1 MRIFVYEYLSS
12 SFAGQGERNQAH
24 RVRSLHTEGWAM
36 LSALLDD
43 FADCAGVQATT
54 LLDPRLRIEAKRW
67 PSNVVAYFSTAD
79 SEERTFDALVAAADF
94 TLLIAPEFDD
104 ILARLAQ
111 RVLEVGGRLL
121 GPSLS
126 AISRSADKVTMACHW
141 KESHVPTPPLSS
153 VYPFVYKPRFGA
165 GSQATFLIHND
176 DELARAERRIREEKW
191 HGEMMQQ
198 AYAEGLPASVAFLA
212 GPAEWYALPAVEQR
226 LSGDGRFHYLGGG
239 LPLPSPLDAR
249 ARTLAERAARTVEGC
264 HGWFGVDLILGNS
277 EDGSDDMAIEIN
289 PRWTTSYIGLR
300 RAARFN
306 LAEAMLAVVAGSAP
320 SVWEWRGD
328 PLRFDT

>member
-12 SFAGQGERNQAH
+12 GFAGRGETH
-24 RVRSLHTEGWAM
+24 RVSSLQTEGWAM

-54 LLDPRLRIEAKRW
+54 LLDLQLRIEAKRW
-67 PSNVVAYFSTAD
+67 PSNVVVHFSAAG
-79 SEERTFDALVAAADF
+79 SEQRTFDALTAAADY

-111 RVLEVGGRLL
+111 RVVEVGGRLL
-121 GPSLS
+121 GPSLG
-126 AISRSADKVTMACHW
+126 AIRRSADKVTMACHW
-141 KESHVPTPPLSS
+141 QASHVPTPSLSS

-176 DELARAERRIREEKW
+176 DELAHAERRIREEKW

-198 AYAEGLPASVAFLA
+198 AYAEGRPASVAILA
-212 GPAEWYALPAVEQR
+212 GPVGWYALPAVEQR
-226 LSGDGRFHYLGGG
+226 LSGDGRFHYLGGC
-239 LPLPSPLDAR
+239 LPLPPHLDAR
-249 ARTLAERAARTVEGC
+249 ARALAERAARTIEGWL
-264 HGWFGVDLILGNS
+264 GWFGVDLILGNA
-277 EDGSDDMAIEIN
+277 EDGSNDMAIEIN
-289 PRWTTSYIGLR
+289 PRSTTSYIGLR

-320 SVWEWRGD
+320 SVWEWCRD
-328 PLRFDT
+328 PIRFDT